1 MLYLNHILN
10 NAKNA
15 KIQYAVALRAADMWW
30 CGVQSSHICVSSFFE
45 VVQLLAFSTFA
56 HSYAVHFWV
65 YLRNLRF
72 RGPIQA
78 KTSISFFAFRLCL
91 LLNAVCTSL
100 VHSARSNERSQKFR
114 FATPTENDN
123 NNDKRLKLTEPKLRI
138 GARLPAAFQPQSL
151 SRERTKLNVMR
162 NLAGCGT
169 RSSPIGRFSSNS
181 RRLQVPPRKILR
193 RDGRNIHAYTE
204 VCLSLSLLSPSLIHL
219 WKICSWNLHYKQS
232 SYGLDLRGPW
242 SSHHNMEQHH
252 CLGFV
257 DGFVRAICP
266 ATGWKWKS
274 YYSEGEKDILFGN
287 SVDWVTRVE

>member
-45 VVQLLAFSTFA
+45 VVQLLALSTFA

-65 YLRNLRF
+65 YLSNLRF

-138 GARLPAAFQPQSL
+138 GRPPSGGLPTSILVEGKDEAERNAEFSRLRNEIFPYWQILFEFQ
-151 SRERTKLNVMR
+151 T
-162 NLAGCGT
+162 
-169 RSSPIGRFSSNS
+169 SSSAPKENF
-181 RRLQVPPRKILR
+181 
-193 RDGRNIHAYTE
+193 
-204 VCLSLSLLSPSLIHL
+204 
-219 WKICSWNLHYKQS
+219 
-232 SYGLDLRGPW
+232 
-242 SSHHNMEQHH
+242 
-252 CLGFV
+252 
-257 DGFVRAICP
+257 
-266 ATGWKWKS
+266 ATGWKE
-274 YYSEGEKDILFGN
+274 YSCLYGGLPIAVATQSFFNSSLEDLFLKFAL
-287 SVDWVTRVE
+287 